1 MRKLKVDKF
10 KFYLKILS
18 IILII
23 NLIIGYFP
31 RNLAIADTVIGSN
44 TDTINDAD
52 MADTDISNAVDGIDT
67 RKASDTNADY
77 LAPVTFYNYY
87 SNYNLDSNYNNST
100 NYNDEYYDNQ
110 HYSFETFNRRISDY
124 AKENNMLYP
133 LYFGDFWRASGNN
146 SNETVSKPTV
156 GQPLSGTA
164 TNFYWALNR
173 ANRFNDKY
181 DASVQ
186 GIVSNQLDENGNITQ
201 DTKKAVLDYEN
212 MNIKDMKYDANKIQV
227 YDTGA
232 KFQIESEKAGR
243 NNVLKFTFPEK
254 YSGQPKA
261 FRASIPI
268 IDNNYSSYSN
278 YLIFDIY
285 SELEDEGD
293 PFIALKDKD
302 NRQIA
307 GWIGSY
313 TVTLQDIDTSNRVSK
328 HSGWQTVVIDLQDLK
343 RNTNEYNGVWEPQ
356 DFDFYNVNTLWL
368 GHWSKGSIY
377 IDNIRFSSDLKTK
390 YENTVIL
397 PYFNK
402 DFLTENVAEVVQG
415 LEFPFKI
422 RKKNDCNYY
431 VFSSGKSGYK
441 EDNSTVTDVVRINKS
456 RTHLDYWFDVNDED
470 GNKIVNDM
478 NGVDGWGGGKNAP
491 GYFPFNKPEDSSDIS
506 KLNYG
511 FGTKLEIQFTLTQD
525 GQIKTINNSNEKR
538 DIQFNFKGD
547 DDVWVYIDGNLV
559 LDMGGA
565 HSQTEGNINFKSRI
579 ARVGSVIK
587 GPFNN
592 HNLYQETEPSEK
604 SFTLSSDSY
613 INGDPSQGYNPSKV
627 HTLTMFYMER
637 GLIESNLYVDFN
649 FIPVENELTVEKEV
663 DITGVNEVLKEK
675 TLDIAKTIDFTF
687 KAKQDTV
694 YKTGIEYELNGNEKL
709 LKMNGEI
716 FTLKDGDSAKFYSK
730 FNKDSTVQIEE
741 LSDSQFTTSWEIK
754 DTTVNL
760 ENENDKERNIVT
772 GEGNATNEFIISTA
786 VNAYDKMSHYVKFV
800 NKINTGE
807 IEIKKE
813 VTNKV
818 DENKEFKFKL
828 TFKSILNQ
836 EINAINY
843 NGNYSV
849 FENQVYK
856 EERNAVKIGDDWF
869 IQIKAGE
876 EAKINGIPVGTTYEI
891 EEILDDGY
899 VIENITADNSN
910 SIENNKVTGIITTE
924 ISKHNVI
931 YNNKMVKANIELNKV
946 DSIDSSIKL
955 EGAIFRL
962 NKLKIET
969 SNNGSIDEI
978 IDEGFASIEVTT
990 NQNGQAFFNDLPY
1003 GKYIITEIKAPEG
1016 YELLKEPIKFEVNK
1030 DNNNSVITIE
1040 VKNNK
1045 SIKLPIAGGNGNI
1058 TSKYIGFMLIGLAGV
1073 LYSFMLIRNK
1083 KYKFN

>member
-1 MRKLKVDKF
+1 MRKLKVDKL

-44 TDTINDAD
+44 TDTINDVD
-52 MADTDISNAVDGIDT
+52 MADTDTSNAVDSSDT

-100 NYNDEYYDNQ
+100 NHNDEYYDNQ
-110 HYSFETFNRRISDY
+110 HYSFEAFNRRISDY

-133 LYFGDFWRASGNN
+133 LYFGDFWRAAGNN
-146 SNETVSKPTV
+146 SNETVSRPTV

-173 ANRFNDKY
+173 ANRLNDKY

-227 YDTGA
+227 YDTGT

-254 YSGQPKA
+254 YSNKPQA

-293 PFIALKDKD
+293 PFIALKDGD
-302 NRQIA
+302 GNQIA
-307 GWIGSY
+307 GWTGSY

-328 HSGWQTVVIDLQDLK
+328 HSGWQTVIIDLNKLK
-343 RNTNEYNGVWEPQ
+343 ENKTSNEGVYNPWA
-356 DFDFYNVNTLWL
+356 FNSSNITSFFI
-368 GHWSKGSIY
+368 GHWSSGSVY

-422 RKKNDCNYY
+422 REKNNCNYY

-441 EDNSTVTDVVRINKS
+441 EDNSTVTDIVRINED
-456 RTHLDYWFDVNDED
+456 RTHLDYWFNVDNNDS
-470 GNKIVNDM
+470 NIVKDM
-478 NGVDGWGGGKNAP
+478 NGILGWGGGENAP
-491 GYFPFNKPEDSSDIS
+491 GYFPFNNADDDSDIS

-525 GQIKTINNSNEKR
+525 GQVETINNSNDRR

-547 DDVWVYIDGNLV
+547 DDVWVYIDGQLV
-559 LDMGGA
+559 LDLGGA
-565 HSQTEGNINFKSRI
+565 HSQAEGNINFKSRI

-649 FIPVENELTVEKEV
+649 FIPVENELIVEKEV
-663 DITGVNEVLKEK
+663 DTTGVNEALKEQ
-675 TLDIAKTIDFTF
+675 TASIAKTIDFTF
-687 KAKQDTV
+687 KAKQDDV
-694 YKTGIEYELNGNEKL
+694 YKNGIEYELNGNEKL
-709 LKMNGEI
+709 LNMNGEI
-716 FTLKDGDSAKFYSK
+716 FNLKDGDSAKFYSK
-730 FNKDSTVQIEE
+730 FNKDSIVQIEE
-741 LSDSQFTTSWEIK
+741 LSDSRFTTSWEIK

-813 VTNKV
+813 VTNKI

-856 EERNAVKIGDDWF
+856 EERNAVNIGDDWF

-924 ISKHNVI
+924 ISKHNVT
-931 YNNKMVKANIELNKV
+931 YNNKIVTANIELNKV

-1040 VKNNK
+1040 IKNNK

-1058 TSKYIGFMLIGLAGV
+1058 TSKYIGFMLIGLAV
-1073 LYSFMLIRNK
+1073 ILYSFMLIRNK

>member
-1 MRKLKVDKF
+1 M
-10 KFYLKILS
+10 LKI
-18 IILII
+18 
-23 NLIIGYFP
+23 NLNNKTP
-31 RNLAIADTVIGSN
+31 
-44 TDTINDAD
+44 
-52 MADTDISNAVDGIDT
+52 NATESFRIELT
-67 RKASDTNADY
+67 TTNSQNFSEYNRY
-77 LAPVTFYNYY
+77 L
-87 SNYNLDSNYNNST
+87 
-100 NYNDEYYDNQ
+100 
-110 HYSFETFNRRISDY
+110 
-124 AKENNMLYP
+124 M
-133 LYFGDFWRASGNN
+133 
-146 SNETVSKPTV
+146 
-156 GQPLSGTA
+156 
-164 TNFYWALNR
+164 
-173 ANRFNDKY
+173 
-181 DASVQ
+181 
-186 GIVSNQLDENGNITQ
+186 
-201 DTKKAVLDYEN
+201 
-212 MNIKDMKYDANKIQV
+212 
-227 YDTGA
+227 
-232 KFQIESEKAGR
+232 
-243 NNVLKFTFPEK
+243 
-254 YSGQPKA
+254 
-261 FRASIPI
+261 
-268 IDNNYSSYSN
+268 
-278 YLIFDIY
+278 FDIY
-285 SELEDEGD
+285 SELEDEGA

-302 NRQIA
+302 RRQIA
-307 GWIGSY
+307 GWANGFTGDEYFDNELENGKWKTI
-313 TVTLQDIDTSNRVSK
+313 
-328 HSGWQTVVIDLQDLK
+328 VVDLNELK
-343 RNTNEYNGVWEPQ
+343 KNTNKDNGVREPEG
-356 DFDFYNVNTLWL
+356 FDFYNVNTLWL

-377 IDNIRFSSDLKTK
+377 IDNIRFSKDLSTTST
-390 YENTVIL
+390 ETVKL
-397 PYFNK
+397 PYFN
-402 DFLTENVAEVVQG
+402 DNFVSQNGEVVKG

-441 EDNSTVTDVVRINKS
+441 NDNSTVTDVVRINDS
-456 RTHLDYWFDVNDED
+456 RTHLDYWFDVKDED
-470 GNKIVNDM
+470 GNTIVNDM
-478 NGVDGWGGGKNAP
+478 NGGEGWGGGKNAP

-525 GQIKTINNSNEKR
+525 GQVETIETINNSNVKR

-547 DDVWVYIDGNLV
+547 DDVWVYIDGNLI

-565 HSQTEGNINFKSRI
+565 HSQTEGNINFRTKT
-579 ARVGSVIK
+579 ARVGKVIK
-587 GPFNN
+587 GSFRS
-592 HNLYQETEPSEK
+592 HNLYQETGESIK
-604 SFTLSSDSY
+604 SFTLPADSY

-663 DITGVNEVLKEK
+663 DTTGVNEVLKGQTES
-675 TLDIAKTIDFTF
+675 IAKTIDFTF
-687 KAKQDTV
+687 KAKQDNV
-694 YKTGIEYELNGNEKL
+694 YKSGIEYELNGNEKPL
-709 LKMNGEI
+709 NMSGEF

-730 FNKDSTVQIEE
+730 FNKDSIVQIEE
-741 LSDSQFTTSWEIK
+741 VEDKRFTTSWEIK

-760 ENENDKERNIVT
+760 ENENDKERNKVT
-772 GEGNATNEFIISTA
+772 GEGNITDRFEIKTT
-786 VNAYDKMSHYVKFV
+786 VNAYDKMSHHVKFI

-807 IEIKKE
+807 LEIKKE

-856 EERNAVKIGDDWF
+856 EERKAVQIGNDWF

-899 VIENITADNSN
+899 VIKDITANNSN

-924 ISKHNVI
+924 ISEHKVT
-931 YNNKMVKANIELNKV
+931 YNNKIVTANIELNKV

-1003 GKYIITEIKAPEG
+1003 GKYIITEIEAPEG
-1016 YELLKEPIKFEVNK
+1016 YELLKKPIKFEINSE
-1030 DNNNSVITIE
+1030 NNNSVITIE
-1040 VKNNK
+1040 VKNKKN
-1045 SIKLPIAGGNGNI
+1045 IKLPATGGNGNI
-1058 TSKYIGFMLIGLAGV
+1058 TSKYIGFMLIGLAV
-1073 LYSFMLIRNK
+1073 ILYSFVIIRNK